1 MMKIACII
9 GTDTEIGKTYSCCK
23 IMEYIIRSNQTITAL
38 KPIASGVSSCEYGL
52 LNEDVYRL
60 FKANGY
66 PLNIDQINQ
75 FSFKEAIAP
84 HLAAKLLGERLNTQE
99 IINKTGTVINQIQDK
114 SHIIIEGVGGLMA
127 HLNDEETYLDLLIKW
142 NYPILLVVGMKLG
155 CLNHA
160 LLTESILSHNNLP
173 IVGWVANQIEPSML
187 CYQENLEYLTHKLTL
202 PLLATI
208 NYQGQLQPSTPF
220 KEFFHCH

>member
-1 MMKIACII
+1 
-9 GTDTEIGKTYSCCK
+9 
-23 IMEYIIRSNQTITAL
+23 
-38 KPIASGVSSCEYGL
+38 
-52 LNEDVYRL
+52 
-60 FKANGY
+60 
-66 PLNIDQINQ
+66 
-75 FSFKEAIAP
+75 
-84 HLAAKLLGERLNTQE
+84 
-99 IINKTGTVINQIQDK
+99 
-114 SHIIIEGVGGLMA
+114 MA